1 MNIICS
7 GAELNDAVQTV
18 IRAISGKVVSPI
30 LEGIKIEA
38 FSDKITLTA
47 TDKELSI
54 IKTIKGDIITGGT
67 IVVPGRMFSEYIKSL
82 YNEDKIELNRSGERE
97 LEIKSG
103 TSDAKIK
110 ILNADEY
117 PYIMEENENLC
128 AYLYQ
133 KDLKTLITKTIFCCA
148 TNDNRPM
155 LKAVFLEI
163 NRNKISTVATDG
175 YQLAFCEKELEKEYD
190 SRKFLIPARSLN
202 EIIKSLNEEEKL
214 VNIYMGKKVM
224 FDIGHTKII
233 TNLINSDYINYREML
248 KSESTTK
255 VYIEKEKL
263 LNALERAS
271 IISRDNREN
280 IVKIDIKENNMKVTA
295 KSEMGDL
302 KENIKIKID
311 GKDIEISF
319 NCKFLQDGIK
329 NIDGQIIEMNLKT
342 PSSSCIIK
350 PDEKENNKYNMI
362 FLLLPVFTR

>member
-1 MNIICS
+1 
-7 GAELNDAVQTV
+7 
-18 IRAISGKVVSPI
+18 
-30 LEGIKIEA
+30 
-38 FSDKITLTA
+38 
-47 TDKELSI
+47 
-54 IKTIKGDIITGGT
+54 
-67 IVVPGRMFSEYIKSL
+67 
-82 YNEDKIELNRSGERE
+82 
-97 LEIKSG
+97 
-103 TSDAKIK
+103 
-110 ILNADEY
+110 
-117 PYIMEENENLC
+117 
-128 AYLYQ
+128 
-133 KDLKTLITKTIFCCA
+133 
-148 TNDNRPM
+148 M

-350 PDEKENNKYNMI
+350 PDEKENNKSNMI

>member
-82 YNEDKIELNRSGERE
+82 YTEDKIELNRSGDRE

-302 KENIKIKID
+302 KENIKNKID

>member
-1 MNIICS
+1 
-7 GAELNDAVQTV
+7 
-18 IRAISGKVVSPI
+18 
-30 LEGIKIEA
+30 
-38 FSDKITLTA
+38 
-47 TDKELSI
+47 
-54 IKTIKGDIITGGT
+54 
-67 IVVPGRMFSEYIKSL
+67 MFSEYIKSL
-82 YNEDKIELNRSGERE
+82 YTEDKIELNRSGDRE

-311 GKDIEISF
+311 GKDIE
-319 NCKFLQDGIK
+319 NETREEFLHFD
-329 NIDGQIIEMNLKT
+329 
-342 PSSSCIIK
+342 
-350 PDEKENNKYNMI
+350 
-362 FLLLPVFTR
+362 